1 MLDFS
6 TFNLPKCNISCK
18 NNFFECKTKIVL
30 FGYFWTGTRKSYYTV
45 VFLHH
50 TLKFFQTKFC
60 PNIKILKFATKI
72 VLIGYFGQEFQ
83 KTKPEFK
90 ISILEFVQL
99 QYNKNCNQISNHYTQ
114 SCVTI
119 KHHPKQK
126 QINYFIFL
134 IIALQIA

>member
-1 MLDFS
+1 MIIFRLELEKAIVMLDFS

-50 TLKFFQTKFC
+50 HPQIFSTKFC
-60 PNIKILKFATKI
+60 PKIKILKLATKI

-83 KTKPEFK
+83 KTNLEFK
-90 ISILEFVQL
+90 ISILEFV
-99 QYNKNCNQISNHYTQ
+99 KMQ
-114 SCVTI
+114 SFI
-119 KHHPKQK
+119 QKQK
-126 QINYFIFL
+126 NFKLGTKNTLLRYFSAAI
-134 IIALQIA
+134 

>member
-1 MLDFS
+1 MAIFRLELEKAIVMLDFS

-30 FGYFWTGTRKSYYTV
+30 FGYFWTGTRKSYYIV

-83 KTKPEFK
+83 KTNPEFK
-90 ISILEFVQL
+90 ISILEFV
-99 QYNKNCNQISNHYTQ
+99 NMQ
-114 SCVTI
+114 SFI
-119 KHHPKQK
+119 QKQK
-126 QINYFIFL
+126 KFKLGTKNTLLRYFSAAI
-134 IIALQIA
+134 